1 MTEKEGQKEREREC
15 TEGGVGEA
23 ERKAH
28 KCIIVSD
35 RMQGEDVSSGSVITF
50 LSQTISSIK
59 PTEAASSLLI
69 PISNYFDQI
78 KSPIDKLLR
87 SLSLLGTQWEYEQTK
102 TNNYWSNESTEPIS
116 LTSKSYKY
124 EVRCHAKSPYAFSK
138 LAFHP
143 NYFEI

>member
-1 MTEKEGQKEREREC
+1 MTEKEGKKEREREC

-50 LSQTISSIK
+50 LSQTISSIQ
-59 PTEAASSLLI
+59 PTEAASSLFI
-69 PISNYFDQI
+69 PISNYFNQI

-87 SLSLLGTQWEYEQTK
+87 SLSLYLALNEN
-102 TNNYWSNESTEPIS
+102 TNKQKQIIIGQMNLPSPSRS
-116 LTSKSYKY
+116 HRRATSMKFVVTRNRLMRFRS
-124 EVRCHAKSPYAFSK
+124 
-138 LAFHP
+138 
-143 NYFEI
+143 